1 MSFINVDIHG
11 FSPLRSEKGVT
22 NMLRTPVL
30 LEKYNTNIDDVWL
43 KRRNLEPKKRSLFDI
58 VGKYSSGVKMTLKV

>member
-11 FSPLRSEKGVT
+11 FSPLRSDKGVA

-30 LEKYNTNIDDVWL
+30 LEKYNTNIDDIWL
-43 KRRNLEPKKRSLFDI
+43 KRRNLEPKKWSLFDI
-58 VGKYSSGVKMTLKV
+58 F